1 MREHEYIES
10 KSAKSKED
18 MPPLKNCIDV
28 EYSIDWEVL
37 VISITLNV

>member
-1 MREHEYIES
+1 
-10 KSAKSKED
+10 

-37 VISITLNV
+37 VIRITLNV

>member
-1 MREHEYIES
+1 
-10 KSAKSKED
+10 

-28 EYSIDWEVL
+28 KYSIDWEVL